1 MVETVKSH
9 SILKVKKGFRV
20 LLVLIAVMVVTLLMG
35 WAGMEYPEKM
45 SALNQWIMKTKAVW
59 LVWRGCLYVTLGWG
73 GWKIWQ
79 RTIQQPEYRVTLIR
93 VMVVSLLFILLG
105 EYALSGSIEVTQ

>member
-1 MVETVKSH
+1 MAETVKLH
-9 SILKVKKGFRV
+9 SILKVKTGFRV
-20 LLVLIAVMVVTLLMG
+20 LLVIIAVMVVTLLMG

-79 RTIQQPEYRVTLIR
+79 RTTYQKTHRAALIR
-93 VMVVSLLFILLG
+93 MIVVSLLFILLG
-105 EYALSGSIEVTQ
+105 EYALSGAIEVTQ